1 MTHASGESPS
11 MDRRH
16 PLAFTLVEIL
26 IVVVILGIL
35 AAIAVPKL
43 SNASQMAR
51 ESTLKDNLRLLRTQ
65 INVYR
70 ANHQDVSPG
79 YPGGDTDQTPT
90 MQAFSDQLTLFTDTS
105 GNTSPTPTPSC
116 KWGPYF
122 TQLPQNPVN
131 SLLTLKILGPSDPFT
146 ADGTTAWLYQ
156 PSSGYVEP
164 NLIGVD
170 SDNRAFTSY

>member
-1 MTHASGESPS
+1 MIPSGETPS
-11 MDRRH
+11 SMNRRH
-16 PLAFTLVEIL
+16 PRAFTLVEIL

-65 INVYR
+65 VNVYR

-79 YPGGDTDQTPT
+79 YPEGDANQTPT
-90 MQAFSDQLTLFTDTS
+90 MQAFADQLTLFTDTI
-105 GNTSPTPTPSC
+105 GNTSPTLTTAC

-131 SLLTLKILGPSDPFT
+131 SLTTLKFLGPSDPFT
-146 ADGTTAWLYQ
+146 ADGTTGWLYQ
-156 PSSGYVEP
+156 PSSGFVKP

-170 SDNRAFTSY
+170 SDNHAFTDY